1 MMKLDRLS
9 IPVTDVD
16 RSRAWYLGTLGLSVE
31 FEVPDRKTVVL
42 QDGEGFTIFLQQA
55 AVPAQPGGCALYF
68 QVGSVDD
75 TFAEWSRRGTEFAHA
90 PQKTYWGYGAELRDP
105 DGYLIRLWDE
115 RSMKER

>member
-31 FEVPDRKTVVL
+31 FEVPDRQTVAL

-55 AVPAQPGGCALYF
+55 AMPAQPRVVAARHRVRARSAEDLLGLRGGAA
-68 QVGSVDD
+68 G
-75 TFAEWSRRGTEFAHA
+75 SRRLPDPALGRALHE
-90 PQKTYWGYGAELRDP
+90 GAVTAKCSLRRP
-105 DGYLIRLWDE
+105 
-115 RSMKER
+115 